1 MATRG
6 GLFSY
11 ENRLLV
17 LLGLAFGIAFFDRN
31 AGTILVPFIERDL
44 NLDNFETGL
53 LGSGLSITWALG
65 AYLIARWSDASGVRK
80 PFLLAFLFIFSV
92 CSFISGLSRSF
103 PVLLAS
109 RMVMGAVEGPFLP
122 VCLAMMVAESSEH
135 RRGINT
141 GIMQNFFAS
150 VLGQSLAPLLL
161 VALAESFGWRSAFYV
176 AGIPGL
182 LCLLAVLLWVHEPA
196 KPSHGVEADGAV
208 GAGAGANASGGK
220 STEAGTRVGSGA
232 GADVHMGLLGMV
244 KVRNI
249 LLCCLIS
256 IFMVAWL
263 GMGWTYLPKFFT
275 DYQHLSP
282 TLMSYVMTGLGV
294 ASAISAFL
302 VPWISDRLGRR
313 PVMIFF
319 CLVGALSPLAALYY
333 HGSAL
338 VMGALMFIGWLASGT
353 FPLFMGVI
361 PGETISRRYAATAM
375 GLVVCVGEIGGGTGI
390 TSLAGALSDVW
401 SLATA
406 VQIEAGCALVGG
418 LLCWLLVETA
428 PVKVR
433 AATAARALA
442 ADSTGWH

>member
-1 MATRG
+1 MNRGQATAG
-6 GLFSY
+6 GPPATAGLLSY

-44 NLDNFETGL
+44 HLDNFETGL

-182 LCLLAVLLWVHEPA
+182 LCLLAVLLWVREPA
-196 KPSHGVEADGAV
+196 KSSPGMESGGA
-208 GAGAGANASGGK
+208 AGAGTGMRPATSAGRDDRIGVSEDTG
-220 STEAGTRVGSGA
+220 AGTR
-232 GADVHMGLLGMV
+232 MGLLAMV
-244 KVRNI
+244 RVRNI
-249 LLCCLIS
+249 LLCCVVS

-275 DYQHLSP
+275 DYRHLSP
-282 TLMSYVMTGLGV
+282 TLMS
-294 ASAISAFL
+294 
-302 VPWISDRLGRR
+302 
-313 PVMIFF
+313 
-319 CLVGALSPLAALYY
+319 
-333 HGSAL
+333 
-338 VMGALMFIGWLASGT
+338 
-353 FPLFMGVI
+353 
-361 PGETISRRYAATAM
+361 
-375 GLVVCVGEIGGGTGI
+375 
-390 TSLAGALSDVW
+390 
-401 SLATA
+401 
-406 VQIEAGCALVGG
+406 
-418 LLCWLLVETA
+418 
-428 PVKVR
+428 
-433 AATAARALA
+433 
-442 ADSTGWH
+442 